1 MKQPALRSAELA
13 DDTTLPRM
21 HVLSQRLNIRRQARK
36 ASVYAQF
43 EEQTVARS
51 WLDDSCWAVSVYSD
65 LGGHLCQPVHARQKG
80 IESITETHIEC
91 IGGNST
97 RPTPEA
103 QVRPD
108 HLERGGNQYFVD
120 PAIGL
125 QSKRIATDVRRM
137 DLTCVWLSR
146 CALSRKCQGL
156 GDWRDGELRRGCHAN
171 LRIPIIK
178 VSFLSRR
185 AVADAAGYERR
196 LRIENRINWCE
207 MPRETEDIMVGVRDQ
222 TTPPP
227 GLFACL
233 LSLTGFLQ
241 TAITQNE
248 LDRPKTG
255 RRSFPRWC
263 EARKRRLGL
272 GLVGAVSA
280 GIKFCGRPTLRSG
293 ECGDERTRL
302 FGATHMGR
310 EAEVEWLHAN
320 NARRSQGRVSSS
332 KPTSLLH
339 QGPLVIIPTGDQCF
353 GEAKVGRRVTGM
365 VRLYGDRDQVIGNKK
380 YETGLKSVMDIG
392 MSDGIRWLL
401 SFGAQDA
408 YPASGRE

>member
-1 MKQPALRSAELA
+1 MQTFSLDRVDGGMKQPALRSAELA

-120 PAIGL
+120 PATGL

-185 AVADAAGYERR
+185 AVADAAGYEKR
-196 LRIENRINWCE
+196 LRTENRINWCE

-255 RRSFPRWC
+255 RGSFPSG
-263 EARKRRLGL
+263 ARLER
-272 GLVGAVSA
+272 GAWA
-280 GIKFCGRPTLRSG
+280 
-293 ECGDERTRL
+293 
-302 FGATHMGR
+302 
-310 EAEVEWLHAN
+310 
-320 NARRSQGRVSSS
+320 
-332 KPTSLLH
+332 
-339 QGPLVIIPTGDQCF
+339 
-353 GEAKVGRRVTGM
+353 
-365 VRLYGDRDQVIGNKK
+365 
-380 YETGLKSVMDIG
+380 
-392 MSDGIRWLL
+392 
-401 SFGAQDA
+401 
-408 YPASGRE
+408 